1 MALFLFHEGEI
12 MANVS
17 GLKVLQSNV
26 MAGLGTF
33 TYIVG
38 VAGVHRFSIQSN
50 LQPPS
55 NLSIVINQNGS
66 PIDSTNTPTI
76 NTTHIELAA
85 VANCALND
93 SITFVLT
100 SSASIDNNIPPAIKS
115 IIAISR

>member
-1 MALFLFHEGEI
+1 

-17 GLKVLQSNV
+17 GLSTQQSTT

-33 TYIVG
+33 TYNVPT
-38 VAGVHRFSIQSN
+38 AGVYEFSIQSN

-76 NTTHIELAA
+76 NTTHIELCVTKVCAA
-85 VANCALND
+85 SDV
-93 SITFVLT
+93 ITFVLT
-100 SSASIDNNIPPAIKS
+100 SSAFIDNDVPPAIKS
-115 IIAISR
+115 IISINPQ